1 MEVYNVLSFQKATD
15 PYIFDLYV
23 LGSYGTLE
31 EAKKSIFDSYE
42 MVNEGY
48 KNYPNYENLKIDLDN
63 IKFEYSDYLV
73 VGGSYFLSC
82 VYTKR
87 NDHYYIIV
95 RRTLK

>member
-1 MEVYNVLSFQKATD
+1 MVPF
-15 PYIFDLYV
+15 
-23 LGSYGTLE
+23 YGTNRTLE
-31 EAKKSIFDSYE
+31 EAKKSILDSYE